1 MRTPYV
7 ILSLLAAGI
16 LALGAG
22 MALAAPASSATPS
35 PAPAAAPTPPAK
47 APAAKTEAKES
58 PAIQKA
64 EQAREA
70 REEKGEHE
78 ATADQVARGV
88 VTHVEPMAVPPTMV
102 MKTMAGKQEMVVG
115 VDVPATTIIREG
127 KTAKTLQDIKA
138 GDHVWMRWDRTE
150 NRLVADQIRIL
161 KPSAATAM
169 KTAPVA
175 AKSEVAKNS
184 K

>member
-1 MRTPYV
+1 MRTPQM
-7 ILSLLAAGI
+7 ILILLAAGI

-22 MALAAPASSATPS
+22 TALAAPASSPATS
-35 PAPAAAPTPPAK
+35 TAPAAVVPTPTAK
-47 APAAKTEAKES
+47 DPTAKTEAKES

-78 ATADQVARGV
+78 ATADQVAQGV

-102 MKTMAGKQEMVVG
+102 MKTMAGKQELVVG

-138 GDHVWMRWDRTE
+138 GDSVWMRWDRLE

-161 KPSAATAM
+161 KPNTTAM
-169 KTAPVA
+169 KTAPGA
-175 AKSEVAKNS
+175 AKNEIAKKSE
-184 K
+184 

>member
-1 MRTPYV
+1 MRTPM
-7 ILSLLAAGI
+7 ILALLVAAI

-22 MALAAPASSATPS
+22 TALAASTPS
-35 PAPAAAPTPPAK
+35 AVNSTAPAVAAPTPAAK
-47 APAAKTEAKES
+47 APAAKTEAKEK

-70 REEKGEHE
+70 REEKVEHE
-78 ATADQVARGV
+78 ATADQAAQGV

-102 MKTMAGKQEMVVG
+102 MKTMAGKQELVVG
-115 VDVPATTIIREG
+115 VDIPAATIIREG
-127 KTAKTLQDIKA
+127 KSTKTIQDIKA
-138 GDHVWMRWDRTE
+138 GDRVWMRWDRLE

-161 KPSAATAM
+161 KPNATAAM
-169 KTAPVA
+169 KTVPVA